1 VKAEK
6 IAIYNKILYNAL
18 LSFVPVIYPPMKLTR
33 KQIKEGLEAT
43 PIDTLLMGS
52 PKTLTAKQKEFARQV
67 AMGKPKAEAYRS
79 L

>member
-1 VKAEK
+1 
-6 IAIYNKILYNAL
+6 
-18 LSFVPVIYPPMKLTR
+18 MKLTR

-67 AMGKPKAEAYRS
+67 AMGKPKAEAYRTAYDTKHNRQRS
-79 L
+79 GSRSAQAIK